1 MSSEY
6 TDWPGTGPDK
16 CIDGNT
22 GGSVCHTNHDRYP
35 WIALDYGENVTV
47 SVEKVVIYNRKSWY
61 GRTRNVEVQI
71 SNELPTQKGQSKFT
85 GGQLL
90 GIFPGKALG
99 PFSTIR
105 SNPGWLLKYGRY
117 IIIQMDNGRDPM
129 NLYEVVAFGVSFG

>member
-6 TDWPGTGPDK
+6 NEKSGPDK

-22 GGSVCHTNHDRYP
+22 GGSFCHTKHDPYP

-47 SVEKVVIYNRKSWY
+47 SVEKVVIYNRKGHS

-90 GIFPGKALG
+90 GIFPGKARG
-99 PFSTIR
+99 PLSTIR
-105 SNPGWLLKYGRY
+105 SDPGWLLKYGRY
-117 IIIQMDNGRDPM
+117 IIIQMDNGKDPM
-129 NLYEVVAFGVSFG
+129 NLYEVVAFGVSFGE

>member
-1 MSSEY
+1 MQVKVLLPTLSDE
-6 TDWPGTGPDK
+6 TL
-16 CIDGNT
+16 
-22 GGSVCHTNHDRYP
+22 RR
-35 WIALDYGENVTV
+35 
-47 SVEKVVIYNRKSWY
+47 VEKVVIYNRKSWY

-99 PFSTIR
+99 PSSTIR

-117 IIIQMDNGRDPM
+117 IIIQMDNGKDPM